1 MIEQL
6 RQMLEQSFPGMSHSE
21 IAVFLLLGAA
31 LFVFISS
38 ILLAKILRTKSL
50 EHFGMLAFL
59 LLIALALIRMEM
71 G

>member
-6 RQMLEQSFPGMSHSE
+6 RQALEQSFPGMSHSE

-31 LFVFISS
+31 LFVFVSS
-38 ILLAKILRTKSL
+38 ILFARILRARFL
-50 EHFGMLAFL
+50 ENFGMLAFM

-71 G
+71 R